1 VLHPSEMELSPV
13 ASLMDES
20 LALERAGDIAAAL
33 RKAYEAL
40 EKARCL
46 DEPEVVAQALVC
58 LARVRFRLGQYQE
71 AKGLAGEALALTPP
85 NAAAHIEALLR
96 LGACSAETDSLTEA
110 EDYYWRAI
118 NLARESG
125 YSLLRF
131 RALHNLA
138 AGVYMPRGQFDLALA
153 ADEEACRI
161 ASEQGFSEWLVH
173 PLTLI
178 TWVCL
183 LTGRQQQ
190 ARATL
195 DALEHQAP
203 PGSAHQG
210 YAICLAGHLAL
221 DEGDGDRAY
230 ALYTQARAIAEATGE
245 PWINIMLRIGMSR
258 YHRIAGNGPAAHAW
272 ADDALGFAARVGYH
286 HVQGNAFIERARA
299 FWLCGDLVAAENDLR
314 AAIDLLTPLGAAFDL
329 ARAWLLLA
337 ALRFARRAP
346 PQELYAAWQEAISR
360 IVSGG
365 YAFLLEQERAL
376 AFPLL
381 AWLLGSDDPN
391 VVAVSRTLLGHLA
404 RVPPPP
410 LHVQTLGRFE
420 VRQGK
425 RPMEMSVFRQRR
437 AGELL
442 ALLLIAPRRAL
453 SSEQIAEALYP
464 ERPPGS
470 SRASFH
476 HTTSALRRALEP
488 DLPEKF
494 PSRYLEVEEGW
505 VTLHLPPGSWV
516 DVEVFE
522 AHCQRGE
529 WEEALSLYGGEFLP
543 EYRYADWTVA
553 PRERLALLYQ
563 QALLEA
569 ARARLAAGRFGGA
582 LEACWRLLALEP
594 WHEEAVLLGMRA
606 CVALNDL
613 AGARRLYLALEKAL
627 REDLGTAPQREL
639 QDFYRSLTPPATP
652 ENPHG

>member
-1 VLHPSEMELSPV
+1 MELPSI
-13 ASLMDES
+13 ASLIDES
-20 LALERAGDIAAAL
+20 LALERAGDIAAAF

-46 DEPEVVAQALVC
+46 DEPDVLAQALVC

-71 AKGLAGEALALTPP
+71 AKELAGEALALTPP

-258 YHRIAGNGPAAHAW
+258 YHRIAGNGPAARAW
-272 ADDALGFAARVGYH
+272 ADDALGFAARVRYH
-286 HVQGNAFIERARA
+286 HMQGDAFIERARA
-299 FWLCGDLVAAENDLR
+299 FWLCGNLTAAETDLC

-329 ARAWLLLA
+329 ARAWLVLA
-337 ALRFARRAP
+337 ALRFARHAP
-346 PQELYAAWQEAISR
+346 PHELYAAWQEAVSR

-365 YAFLLEQERAL
+365 YTFLLEQERAL

-381 AWLLGSDDPN
+381 VSLLDSDDPN

-410 LHVQTLGRFE
+410 LRVQTLGRFE
-420 VRQGK
+420 VRQRQRRIEK
-425 RPMEMSVFRQRR
+425 PALRQRR

-442 ALLLIAPRRAL
+442 ALLLLNPGRSLAFDQA
-453 SSEQIAEALYP
+453 AEMLWPDKGPSA
-464 ERPPGS
+464 
-470 SRASFH
+470 AQTAFH
-476 HTTSALRRALEP
+476 HATSALRRILEP
-488 DLPEKF
+488 DLPDKF
-494 PSRYLEVEEGW
+494 PSRYLEVEEGLI
-505 VTLHLPPGSWV
+505 TLHLPPGSWV
-516 DVEVFE
+516 DVEAFE
-522 AHCQRGE
+522 AHCQQKD
-529 WEEALSLYGGEFLP
+529 WETALSLYGGEFLP
-543 EYRYADWTVA
+543 EYRYADWTIA
-553 PRERLALLYQ
+553 PRERLVLLYQ

-569 ARARLAAGRFGGA
+569 ARARLAAGRLAEA
-582 LEACWRLLALEP
+582 LDACRRLLALEP

-613 AGARRLYLALEKAL
+613 PGARRLYLALEKAL
-627 REDLGTAPQREL
+627 REDLGTTPQRKL
-639 QDFYRSLTPPATP
+639 QAFYRSLTPPVAP
-652 ENPHG
+652 